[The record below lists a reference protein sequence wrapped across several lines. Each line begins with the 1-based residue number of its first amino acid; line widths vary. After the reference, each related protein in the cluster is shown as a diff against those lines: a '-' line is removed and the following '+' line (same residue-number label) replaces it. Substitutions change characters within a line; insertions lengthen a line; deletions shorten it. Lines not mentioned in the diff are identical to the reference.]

1 MSTAAPVTRYTPAD
15 LLRLPDG
22 ERYELIDG
30 QLVERDMSLWSTY
43 VAGRIYR
50 LLSNHAP
57 ADQSGWVLPEGA
69 SYQCFPD
76 DPTKVRRADVS
87 FIRLERLPLAQAT
100 EEGHIPIAPD
110 AAVEV
115 MSPNDLAYDVDE
127 KVEDYRRAGVS
138 LVWVVNPKARTV
150 VVHRRQGVGA
160 VLYEEDELSGEDVL
174 PGFRCRVG
182 ELFVPPGGATS
193 GP

>member
-1 MSTAAPVTRYTPAD
+1 MSTAAPLTRYTPAD

-22 ERYELIDG
+22 GRYELIDD
-30 QLVERDMSLWSTY
+30 QLVERDMSLWSSY

-57 ADQSGWVLPEGA
+57 ADESGWVLPEGA

-76 DPTKVRRADVS
+76 APNKVRRADVS

-100 EEGHIPIAPD
+100 EEGHITIAPD

-127 KVEDYRRAGVS
+127 KVEDYLRAGVS
-138 LVWVVNPKARTV
+138 LVWVVNPKTRTV
-150 VVHRRQGVGA
+150 VVHRRQGIGA
-160 VLYEEDELSGEDVL
+160 VLREDDELSGEDVL

-182 ELFVPPGGATS
+182 ELFVPPGGTVP
-193 GP
+193 GT